1 MIVRN
6 YDKYWLK
13 SGLFG
18 VPGMARIIIHTAK
31 SPHVFNTPKG
41 DTVAI
46 CMCGLS
52 QKYPFCDGS
61 HTKTRDEADDA
72 LYAYDQEGN
81 KINLATGEKI
91 RKV

>member
-1 MIVRN
+1 
-6 YDKYWLK
+6 
-13 SGLFG
+13 
-18 VPGMARIIIHTAK
+18 MARIVIHVEK
-31 SPHVFNTPKG
+31 RPHVFNTPKG

-61 HTKTRDEADDA
+61 HKKTADEADNVI
-72 LYAYDQEGN
+72 YFYDQSGN
-81 KINLATGEKI
+81 RIDPATGERI

>member
-1 MIVRN
+1 
-6 YDKYWLK
+6 
-13 SGLFG
+13 
-18 VPGMARIIIHTAK
+18 MARIIIHTAK
-31 SPHVFNTPKG
+31 APHVFNTPKG

-61 HTKTRDEADDA
+61 HKKTTDEADNA
-72 LYAYDQEGN
+72 LYVYDQQGN
-81 KINLATGEKI
+81 RLDPNTGSQV